1 MKNMLYKFILKNGSK
16 VFAEMSECA
25 KDNIVKYH
33 DGCAAYAK
41 MGDASFTTIGNNT
54 INYNQ
59 VSSVEEIENPIE
71 NRFFKLKP
79 EHIIALQKLNIKS
92 FIENVDSFNIYL
104 DTKRPFGNSDV
115 FEDVFEIL
123 GINSN
128 TIDEAYE
135 VEFVNTDIAET
146 IRNKRE
152 KAYEEAMLFLAE
164 LPIAYKVI
172 MYHMT
177 FVPGFYELPDTYEY
191 SNVLLGYLKVKNF
204 VTLRKSIKSIQR
216 ILFPT
221 GFQEELSILINE
233 LFKIEL
239 GGNRAFEIAMK
250 MVQYQYKDKPYF
262 IHSFARILKI
272 FNNNAPDNQKI
283 SITKDMIMNALKKNH
298 IEILCNC
305 GSKKVSLKIKKEIIE
320 FKNYD
325 WGNILLLDQI
335 DKDKLSNIV
344 YKNVCELL
352 EKDPVLYYRMY
363 LLLN

>member
-1 MKNMLYKFILKNGSK
+1 MLYKLILKDGSE
-16 VFAEMSECA
+16 VFAEISECT
-25 KDNIVKYH
+25 KDNIFKYGIEGYTQLGDVLIFTIEKKAVKY
-33 DGCAAYAK
+33 K
-41 MGDASFTTIGNNT
+41 EIF
-54 INYNQ
+54 
-59 VSSVEEIENPIE
+59 SVEKVENPIE
-71 NRFFKLKP
+71 KRLFKLKP
-79 EHIIALQKLNIKS
+79 EHIRALQRLNIKS
-92 FIENVDSFNIYL
+92 FIENVDSVNIYL

-115 FEDVFEIL
+115 FEDVFEFF

-177 FVPGFYELPDTYEY
+177 FEPGYYELPDTYEC

-204 VTLRKSIKSIQR
+204 VTLRESIKSIQR

-221 GFQEELSILINE
+221 GFQEELNILMNE
-233 LFKIEL
+233 LFKIEFV
-239 GGNRAFEIAMK
+239 GNKAFEIAMK
-250 MVQYQYKDKPYF
+250 MVQFQYKNKPYF
-262 IHSFARILKI
+262 VHSYARILKI

-335 DKDKLSNIV
+335 GKDKLSDII

>member
-71 NRFFKLKP
+71 NRCFKLKP

-115 FEDVFEIL
+115 FEDVFDIL
-123 GINSN
+123 GV
-128 TIDEAYE
+128 YE
-135 VEFVNTDIAET
+135 VEFANTD
-146 IRNKRE
+146 

-177 FVPGFYELPDTYEY
+177 FEPGYYKLPDTYKY
-191 SNVLLGYLKVKNF
+191 HNVLLGYLKVKNF
-204 VTLRKSIKSIQR
+204 VTLRESIKSIQR

-221 GFQEELSILINE
+221 GFQEELNILINE
-233 LFKIEL
+233 LFKIEF

-250 MVQYQYKDKPYF
+250 MVQFQYKNKPYF
-262 IHSFARILKI
+262 VHSFARILNI

-335 DKDKLSNIV
+335 DKDKLSDII

>member
-1 MKNMLYKFILKNGSK
+1 MLYKLILKDGSE
-16 VFAEMSECA
+16 VFAEISECT
-25 KDNIVKYH
+25 KDNIFKYGIEGYTQLGDVSIFTIEKKAVKY
-33 DGCAAYAK
+33 K
-41 MGDASFTTIGNNT
+41 EIF
-54 INYNQ
+54 
-59 VSSVEEIENPIE
+59 SVKKVENPIE
-71 NRFFKLKP
+71 KRLFKLKP
-79 EHIIALQKLNIKS
+79 EHIRALQRLNIKS
-92 FIENVDSFNIYL
+92 FIENVDSVNIYL
-104 DTKRPFGNSDV
+104 DKKRPFGNSDV
-115 FEDVFEIL
+115 FEDVFDIL
-123 GINSN
+123 GV
-128 TIDEAYE
+128 YE
-135 VEFVNTDIAET
+135 VEFVNTG
-146 IRNKRE
+146 

-172 MYHMT
+172 MYYMT
-177 FVPGFYELPDTYEY
+177 FEPGYYKLPDTYKY
-191 SNVLLGYLKVKNF
+191 HNVLLGYLKVKNF
-204 VTLRKSIKSIQR
+204 VTLRESIKSIQR

-221 GFQEELSILINE
+221 GFQEELNILINE
-233 LFKIEL
+233 LFKIEF

-250 MVQYQYKDKPYF
+250 MVQFQYKNKPYF
-262 IHSFARILKI
+262 VHSFARILKI

-335 DKDKLSNIV
+335 GKDKLSDII

>member
-16 VFAEMSECA
+16 VFAEMSECV

-71 NRFFKLKP
+71 NRLFKLKP

-115 FEDVFEIL
+115 FEDVFDIL
-123 GINSN
+123 GV
-128 TIDEAYE
+128 YE
-135 VEFVNTDIAET
+135 VEFANTD
-146 IRNKRE
+146 

-172 MYHMT
+172 MYYMT
-177 FVPGFYELPDTYEY
+177 FEPGYYKLPDTYKY
-191 SNVLLGYLKVKNF
+191 HNVLLGYLKVKNF
-204 VTLRKSIKSIQR
+204 VTLRESIKSIQR

-221 GFQEELSILINE
+221 GFQEELNILINE
-233 LFKIEL
+233 LFKIEF
-239 GGNRAFEIAMK
+239 GGNMAFEIAMK
-250 MVQYQYKDKPYF
+250 MVQFQYKNKPYF
-262 IHSFARILKI
+262 VHSFARILNI

-335 DKDKLSNIV
+335 DKDKLSDII

>member
-1 MKNMLYKFILKNGSK
+1 MLYKFILKNGSK

-41 MGDASFTTIGNNT
+41 MGDVSFTTIGNNT

-71 NRFFKLKP
+71 NRLFKLKP

-115 FEDVFEIL
+115 FEDVFDIL
-123 GINSN
+123 GV
-128 TIDEAYE
+128 YE
-135 VEFVNTDIAET
+135 VEFVNTG
-146 IRNKRE
+146 

-172 MYHMT
+172 MYYMT
-177 FVPGFYELPDTYEY
+177 FEPGYYKLPDTYKY
-191 SNVLLGYLKVKNF
+191 HNVLLGYLKVKNF
-204 VTLRKSIKSIQR
+204 VTLRESIKSIQR

-221 GFQEELSILINE
+221 GFQEELNILINE
-233 LFKIEL
+233 LFKIEF

-250 MVQYQYKDKPYF
+250 MVQFQYKNKPYF
-262 IHSFARILKI
+262 VHSFARILKI

-335 DKDKLSNIV
+335 DKDKLSDII

>member
-1 MKNMLYKFILKNGSK
+1 MLYKFILKNGSK
-16 VFAEMSECA
+16 VFAEMSECT

-41 MGDASFTTIGNNT
+41 IGDASFTTIGNNT

-71 NRFFKLKP
+71 NRLFKLKP

-92 FIENVDSFNIYL
+92 FIENVDSVNIYL

-115 FEDVFEIL
+115 FEDVFNIL
-123 GINSN
+123 GV
-128 TIDEAYE
+128 YK
-135 VEFVNTDIAET
+135 VEFVN
-146 IRNKRE
+146 
-152 KAYEEAMLFLAE
+152 AYEETMLFLAE

-172 MYHMT
+172 MYYMT
-177 FVPGFYELPDTYEY
+177 FEPGYYKLPDTYKY
-191 SNVLLGYLKVKNF
+191 HNVLLGYLKVKNF
-204 VTLRKSIKSIQR
+204 VTLRESIKSIQR

-221 GFQEELSILINE
+221 GFQEELNILINE
-233 LFKIEL
+233 LFKIEF
-239 GGNRAFEIAMK
+239 GGNKAFEIAMK
-250 MVQYQYKDKPYF
+250 MVQFQYKNKPYF
-262 IHSFARILKI
+262 VHSFARILKI

-335 DKDKLSNIV
+335 DKEKLSDII

>member
-1 MKNMLYKFILKNGSK
+1 MLYKFILKNGSK

-71 NRFFKLKP
+71 NRLFKLKP

-104 DTKRPFGNSDV
+104 DTKRPFGNGDV
-115 FEDVFEIL
+115 FEDVFDIL
-123 GINSN
+123 GV
-128 TIDEAYE
+128 YE
-135 VEFVNTDIAET
+135 VEFANTD
-146 IRNKRE
+146 

-177 FVPGFYELPDTYEY
+177 FEPGYYKLPDTYKY
-191 SNVLLGYLKVKNF
+191 HNVLLGYLKVKNF
-204 VTLRKSIKSIQR
+204 VTLRESIKSIQR

-221 GFQEELSILINE
+221 GFQEELNILINE
-233 LFKIEL
+233 LFKIEF

-250 MVQYQYKDKPYF
+250 MVQFQYKNKPYF
-262 IHSFARILKI
+262 VHSYARILKI

-305 GSKKVSLKIKKEIIE
+305 GSKKVSFKIKKEIIE

-335 DKDKLSNIV
+335 DKEKLSDII